1 MQTPEQQSCEH
12 SSAVII
18 PIQRFIQALFCG
30 RSTALETQSL
40 IQFLNSVF
48 EGRNST
54 IPDLHLN
61 QT

>member
-1 MQTPEQQSCEH
+1 MQTPEQQSCGH

-40 IQFLNSVF
+40 IQFLNSIF
-48 EGRNST
+48 EGPNGA